1 MVKTKYIL
9 LNKES
14 DTLYDEYETQL
25 ESFYLIFQPI
35 IHILSNSEYEM
46 TCFEILLRT
55 REGDCYPEKLINTYI
70 KSEESNKIFLEWYAD
85 QVTKLCQKYPHYLF
99 NLNLHPEQF
108 LLPST
113 KIFLHALKPFA
124 RRICIEITE
133 KSFSEDALNEAKLSE
148 LLEFITTL
156 GYKISLDDV
165 GTGRNTLELVSRNIQ
180 AIASIKFSLIPFS
193 DTEHLTLKRCIEK
206 WLLLADTNHVCF
218 VVEGIES
225 RKIAECLYELGIIWQ
240 QGYYWGKSVEL

>member
-1 MVKTKYIL
+1 M
-9 LNKES
+9 
-14 DTLYDEYETQL
+14 YDEHETQI

-46 TCFEILLRT
+46 ARFEILLRS
-55 REGDCYPEKLINTYI
+55 REDDCYPEKLINTYI

-85 QVTKLCQKYPHYLF
+85 QVTKLCQKYPNYIF

-113 KIFLHALKPFA
+113 ENFLHALKPFA
-124 RRICIEITE
+124 RQIYIEITE
-133 KSFSEDALNEAKLSE
+133 KSFSEDGLNEAKLSE

-165 GTGRNTLELVSRNIQ
+165 GTGRNTVEIVSRNIQ

-193 DTEHLTLKRCIEK
+193 DSEHLALKRCIEK
-206 WLLLADTNHVCF
+206 WLLLADANQVCF
-218 VVEGIES
+218 VAEGIES
-225 RKIAECLYELGIIWQ
+225 RKVAECLYKLGIIWQ